1 MFHDVDSI
9 TRTTFNSGSKI
20 WSVIVRQPSSTI
32 SSFGNKCVL
41 LPFNI
46 YLIIDHICNSLSV
59 TKWIHL
65 LHGDEGIRV
74 LFRKIYSLL
83 KPGGRLILEP
93 QTWKSYHK
101 RKFTSAKTEANYGRI
116 QLRPKDFPLCLIDE
130 IGFKSSEFIRVCQTS
145 SKGFRRPIYVI
156 QK

>member
-1 MFHDVDSI
+1 MAVPMK
-9 TRTTFNSGSKI
+9 TTVPHLLTEKLGGLLFDYPHNI
-20 WSVIVRQPSSTI
+20 QFRQQ
-32 SSFGNKCVL
+32 
-41 LPFNI
+41 
-46 YLIIDHICNSLSV
+46 DMICNSEAAEQYDFILCLSV